1 MIIAVSGK
9 GGVGKTVFSALTIKY
24 LTSIGKKVL
33 AVDADPDANLAEA
46 LGVERENSI
55 GDIREELQRTQHKI
69 PGGLTKEAFLQ
80 RRIHEIISEH
90 KGFDLLVMGRAE
102 GQGCYCWVNN
112 ILRENIDRLSANYDY
127 TIIDC
132 EAGLE
137 HLSRRTTKDVDI
149 MFVVLDQS
157 KLSLNTALRIKGLA
171 KEVDINFKKLFLVQ
185 NKGQNKNFEKEAEKA
200 GIKVIGILPEDKEIM
215 RLYSEGKAIIGIDK
229 KAGAF
234 EGVKGIWGNI

>member
-1 MIIAVSGK
+1 
-9 GGVGKTVFSALTIKY
+9 LTIKY
-24 LTSIGKKVL
+24 LTSKGKKVL

-46 LGVERENSI
+46 LGVEVENSI
-55 GDIREELQRTQHKI
+55 GGIREELQKIQHKI

-80 RRIHEIISEH
+80 RKIQEIISEH

-112 ILRENIDRLSANYDY
+112 ILRENIDKLSANYDF

-157 KLSLNTALRIKGLA
+157 RLSLNTALRIKELA
-171 KEVDINFKKLFLVQ
+171 KEVDINFKKLFIVQ
-185 NKGQNKNFEKEAEKA
+185 NKGQNKNFEKEAGKE
-200 GIKVIGILPEDKEIM
+200 GIKVIGVLPEDNEIV
-215 RLYSEGKAIIGIDK
+215 RLYSEGKAITGISE
-229 KAGAF
+229 KANAYYS
-234 EGVKGIWGNI
+234 VKQVWENQNIY